1 MSLPPPPGPKSSL
14 QPPPPSLPPRPPQAS
29 GTQLSGFKPAYSAA
43 PSYSSPA
50 VPAGGYGATPQPTAY
65 NTFTAFQP
73 RAVASSQPY
82 RAGSSAVSGTTPS
95 TPTTAY
101 AAQTGYPTSYQQSQP
116 SYQAA
121 PTYYGQPAYGDGTYG
136 PSAATQTSGSYSSAG
151 QGRGRDSGLDPETE
165 AQIAQ
170 WQSAYMSREENA
182 AGQAKNTART
192 GTGQSTS
199 TTPGTSNTPTPGAS
213 TQESVQKTVVR
224 SGGGQTWT
232 DPTLLEWDPSHF
244 RLFVGN
250 LAGEVTDESLR
261 KAFSKYPSLQ
271 KTRVIR
277 DKRTQKSKGYGFV
290 SFSDGDDYF
299 KAAREMQGKYI
310 GSHPV
315 LLRRATTEVRP
326 VVVTNDKKGKKAPN
340 ASGGNTAST
349 TTGAQKSKV
358 KKQTK
363 TKNGLKI
370 LG

>member
-50 VPAGGYGATPQPTAY
+50 VPAGGYGANSQSATY
-65 NTFTAFQP
+65 NAFTAFQP

-82 RAGSSAVSGTTPS
+82 RTSSPAVSGTTPT
-95 TPTTAY
+95 TPTAAY
-101 AAQTGYPTSYQQSQP
+101 TGPTGYPTTYPQSQT
-116 SYQAA
+116 SYQAG
-121 PTYYGQPAYGDGTYG
+121 PTYYGQPTYGDGTYG
-136 PSAATQTSGSYSSAG
+136 SSAAAQTSGSYSSAG

-170 WQSAYMSREENA
+170 WQSAYMSREEKD
-182 AGQAKNTART
+182 AGQAKSAGRT
-192 GTGQSTS
+192 GAGQSTS
-199 TTPGTSNTPTPGAS
+199 TTPGTSNAPTPGAS
-213 TQESVQKTVVR
+213 TQQSVQKTVVR

-326 VVVTNDKKGKKAPN
+326 VVVSNDKGKKGPN
-340 ASGGNTAST
+340 ASGGNATST
-349 TTGAQKSKV
+349 TAATQKSKV
-358 KKQTK
+358 KKQSK